1 MESLSGSG
9 PIPSLSQSQGITGI
23 DFSFMTTSL
32 FLRGIVFLQ
41 GIVVVTVPV
50 SCKTMDFI
58 LQFQG
63 HLINSMAQA

>member
-9 PIPSLSQSQGITGI
+9 LIPSLSQSQGITGI

-32 FLRGIVFLQ
+32 FLQ